1 MPTLQKLIADKFLA
15 KLEKSPDLDAEKIA
29 QLKQL
34 LESDK
39 KAKGDDFV
47 QIFSQPAGGD
57 VQ

>member
-1 MPTLQKLIADKFLA
+1 MPTLQKLIADKFLT

-39 KAKGDDFV
+39 KSEGDDFV
-47 QIFSQPAGGD
+47 KIFSQPAGGD
-57 VQ
+57 LQ